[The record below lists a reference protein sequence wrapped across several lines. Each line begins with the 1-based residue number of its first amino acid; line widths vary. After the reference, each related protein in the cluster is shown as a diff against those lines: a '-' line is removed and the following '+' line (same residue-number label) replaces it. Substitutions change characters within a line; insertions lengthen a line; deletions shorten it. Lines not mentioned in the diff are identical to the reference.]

1 MHPEQMPH
9 ELQVLLDAQL
19 GLVTQAQLAA
29 FGFPRTRVRNRLDA
43 GRWQRVLHG
52 VYCVTTGP
60 LNRHMTLMAAL
71 IYGGGPA
78 LLSHRTAA
86 EEWGIVP
93 VDPSSPVHITVPY
106 RCSAKGQPATHV
118 AGGSSGF
125 PMPAAGSVLH
135 PGVVVH
141 RSRAHGHIGLD
152 TAMPRTS
159 LADTA
164 IDFAVAEPTARAAYV
179 SLISSVTNRRIRLA
193 DVRQRIQERTP
204 RRYRKALGGA
214 VSLLAEGVQSM
225 LEYHFAVDVEQAHGL
240 PRAHRQ
246 GPVIVDGRTLWEDC
260 DYTEFGVPLIVRL
273 DGRWAHFMREVRFR
287 DRRRDNAAELADRPR
302 LVYGFE
308 ETVGTACVV
317 AQEVERVLRREGW
330 VRRDENPCRAC
341 ESFWSA
347 WGPEGLTGGEAA

>member
-1 MHPEQMPH
+1 MPPEQTPR

-19 GLVTQAQLAA
+19 GLVTQAQLTAC
-29 FGFPRTRVRNRLDA
+29 GFPRTRVRKRLEA
-43 GRWQRVLHG
+43 GHWQRVLHG

-60 LNRHMTLMAAL
+60 LTRPMTLMAAL

-93 VDPSSPVHITVPY
+93 ADPSAPVHITVPY
-106 RCSAKGQPATHV
+106 RLSAKGQSPTCV
-118 AGGSSGF
+118 GGGSPGF
-125 PMPAAGSVLH
+125 PVPAVGSVLH

-141 RSRAHGHIGLD
+141 RSRAHAYVGLD
-152 TAMPRTS
+152 TAMPRTT

-164 IDFAVAEPTARAAYV
+164 IDLAVAEPTARAAYV

-193 DVRQRIQERTP
+193 DVRQRLQERTP
-204 RRYRKALGGA
+204 RRYRRALEDA
-214 VSLLAEGVQSM
+214 VRLLAEGVQSV

-240 PRAHRQ
+240 PRADRQ

-260 DYTEFGVPLIVRL
+260 DYTGCGAPLIVRL
-273 DGRWAHFMREVRFR
+273 DGRWSHSMREVKFR
-287 DRRRDNAAELADRPR
+287 DRRRDNAAELAGRPR
-302 LVYGFE
+302 LVFGYE
-308 ETVGTACVV
+308 ETVGTPCVV

-330 VRRDENPCRAC
+330 VRRDENPCPAC
-341 ESFWSA
+341 ESFWSE